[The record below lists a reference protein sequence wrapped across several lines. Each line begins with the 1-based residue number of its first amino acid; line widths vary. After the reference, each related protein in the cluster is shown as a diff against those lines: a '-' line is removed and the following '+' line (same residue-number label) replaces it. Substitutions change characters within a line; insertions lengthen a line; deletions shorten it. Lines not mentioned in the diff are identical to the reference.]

1 MATIMPS
8 GIAEKTTTSLSQEV
22 SDLLDSGTFQQ
33 ARYML
38 NRLPAADTA
47 HLIESSPPD
56 SRAILWS
63 LLDEDNRS
71 EVLACLSDELQGQF
85 AATMD
90 LKELAAL
97 SADIET
103 DDLVDILQ
111 HLPDKVTQEILQS
124 MSVQDRQRIAQA
136 IHYPENTAGGL
147 MNTDTIT
154 VRPMHTLDV
163 VLRYLRRHNEI
174 PDMTDNLYV
183 VNRKDEFI
191 GILPLTKI
199 LVSDPQ
205 NTVREI
211 MLTETEAI
219 PVLMEEGDIAMRFE
233 RNDWVSAPVVNEQ
246 GKLLGR
252 ITIDDIVDVIREGA
266 DHSFM
271 GMAGLDEEEDT
282 FSPVAKTTPRRAIWL
297 GINLITAFLAASVIN
312 LFHDAIDKVVALA
325 ILMPIVASMG
335 GVAGTQ
341 TLAIVIR
348 GLAVGHIEQH
358 NSLWIVNRELIV
370 GVINAVLWGGVV
382 AFAAALWFDDT
393 TIGLIIAAAM
403 IITLITAALAGAIL
417 PLILRKLNIDPAIAG
432 GVALTTVTD
441 VVGFMSFLGLATLF
455 YA

>member
-1 MATIMPS
+1 MPQAN
-8 GIAEKTTTSLSQEV
+8 IEKPAISPNQEV
-22 SDLLDSGTFQQ
+22 ADLLETGTFQQ

-38 NRLPAADTA
+38 NGLPTEDAA
-47 HLIESSPPD
+47 HLIESSPPH
-56 SRAILWS
+56 SRFILWS
-63 LLDEDNRS
+63 LIDEDNRS
-71 EVLACLSDELQGQF
+71 DVLACLSDELQGLF
-85 AATMD
+85 AAKMD
-90 LKELAAL
+90 SQELAAL

-111 HLPDKVTQEILQS
+111 QLPDQVTHEVLQA
-124 MSVQDRQRIAQA
+124 MSVQDRQRIAKA
-136 IHYPENTAGGL
+136 MSYPENTAGGL

-154 VRPMHTLDV
+154 VRPMHSVDV

-191 GILPLTKI
+191 GILPLAKL

-211 MLTETEAI
+211 MLTDIETI
-219 PVLMEEGDIAMRFE
+219 PVLMDDGEIAQRFE
-233 RNDWVSAPVVNEQ
+233 RKDWVSAPVVDEN
-246 GKLLGR
+246 GLLLGR
-252 ITIDDIVDVIREGA
+252 ITIDDVVDIIREDA
-266 DHSFM
+266 DHSLM

-282 FSPVAKTTPRRAIWL
+282 FSPVRKTTPRRAIWL
-297 GINLITAFLAASVIN
+297 GVNLATTFIAAGVIN
-312 LFHDAIDKVVALA
+312 LFQDAIEKVVALA
-325 ILMPIVASMG
+325 ILMPVVASMG

-341 TLAIVIR
+341 TLTIVIR

-358 NSLWIVNRELIV
+358 NRLWLINREFIV
-370 GVINAVLWGGVV
+370 GVINALLWAVVV
-382 AFAAALWFDDT
+382 AVAAVIWFNDT
-393 TIGLIIAAAM
+393 TIGIIIAAAM
-403 IITLITAALAGAIL
+403 VITLITAALAGATL
-417 PLILRKLNIDPAIAG
+417 PLILKKLNIDPAIAG

>member
-1 MATIMPS
+1 
-8 GIAEKTTTSLSQEV
+8 
-22 SDLLDSGTFQQ
+22 
-33 ARYML
+33 
-38 NRLPAADTA
+38 
-47 HLIESSPPD
+47 
-56 SRAILWS
+56 
-63 LLDEDNRS
+63 
-71 EVLACLSDELQGQF
+71 
-85 AATMD
+85 
-90 LKELAAL
+90 
-97 SADIET
+97 
-103 DDLVDILQ
+103 
-111 HLPDKVTQEILQS
+111 
-124 MSVQDRQRIAQA
+124 
-136 IHYPENTAGGL
+136 

-211 MLTETEAI
+211 MLTETETI
-219 PVLMEEGDIAMRFE
+219 PVLMEESDIAMRFE

-297 GINLITAFLAASVIN
+297 GINLMTAFLAASVIN

-358 NSLWIVNRELIV
+358 NSRWIVNRELIV
-370 GVINAVLWGGVV
+370 GTINAVLWGGVV
-382 AFAAALWFDDT
+382 AVAAALWFDDK
-393 TIGLIIAAAM
+393 TIGFIIAAAM
-403 IITLITAALAGAIL
+403 IITLITAALAGATL